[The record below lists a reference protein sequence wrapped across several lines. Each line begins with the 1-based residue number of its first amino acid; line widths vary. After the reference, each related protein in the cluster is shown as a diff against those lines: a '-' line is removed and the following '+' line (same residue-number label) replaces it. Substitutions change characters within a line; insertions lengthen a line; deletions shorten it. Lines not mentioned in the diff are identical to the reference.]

1 MLKAIIKGKPERISE
16 FTAVF
21 VEVVSGSLQ
30 NGRVRNLKLV
40 EAETDEKS
48 LETLNCSEIGDKV
61 VLDVR
66 EAGKITGFYNVSK
79 NLGLAELKN
88 AL

>member
-30 NGRVRNLKLV
+30 NGRMKNLKLV
-40 EAETDEKS
+40 EDEKS
-48 LETLNCSEIGDKV
+48 LEALNRSEVGDEV

>member
-1 MLKAIIKGKPERISE
+1 MLKAIIKEKPERISE

-30 NGRVRNLKLV
+30 NCRMKNLKLV

-48 LETLNCSEIGDKV
+48 LEALNRSEVGDEV

>member
-1 MLKAIIKGKPERISE
+1 MLKAIIKEKPERISE

-30 NGRVRNLKLV
+30 NGRMKNLKLV
-40 EAETDEKS
+40 EAE
-48 LETLNCSEIGDKV
+48 V

>member
-1 MLKAIIKGKPERISE
+1 M
-16 FTAVF
+16 
-21 VEVVSGSLQ
+21 
-30 NGRVRNLKLV
+30 V

-48 LETLNCSEIGDKV
+48 LEALNCSEIGDKV

>member
-1 MLKAIIKGKPERISE
+1 MLKAIIKGKPESISE

-48 LETLNCSEIGDKV
+48 LEALNCSEIGDKV

>member
-1 MLKAIIKGKPERISE
+1 MLKAIIKEKPERISE

-30 NGRVRNLKLV
+30 NGRMKNLKLV

-48 LETLNCSEIGDKV
+48 LEALNRSEVG